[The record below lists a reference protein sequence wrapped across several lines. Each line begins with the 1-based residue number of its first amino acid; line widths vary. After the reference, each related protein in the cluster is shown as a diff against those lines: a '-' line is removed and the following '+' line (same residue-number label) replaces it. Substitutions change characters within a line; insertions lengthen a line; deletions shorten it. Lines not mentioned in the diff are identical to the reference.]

1 MILTPNPS
9 GQDGTPGGVAALQEQ
24 LRALTAELKAAQA
37 RELDAWERGWQR
49 GYEQGLQRRG
59 EI

>member
-1 MILTPNPS
+1 MNVPNVLPEEI
-9 GQDGTPGGVAALQEQ
+9 AALQEQ
-24 LRALTAELKAAQA
+24 LRALTAELEAAQA
-37 RELDAWERGWQR
+37 RELDAWERGWRR